1 MALNWENYPTEK
13 CYICGR
19 KLGNKTPQVAYL
31 EDDDN
36 GAIFVGSE
44 CINRV
49 IRAGAEGVRG
59 GKGKGPRVF
68 ASPQMARDIAVID
81 RAVRPL

>member
-1 MALNWENYPTEK
+1 MSLNWNTYENDP

-31 EDDDN
+31 EDDDQ
-36 GAIFVGSE
+36 GAVFVGSE
-44 CINRV
+44 CINKV
-49 IRAGAEGVRG
+49 VRAGATGLRG

-68 ASPQMARDIAVID
+68 ASPQMAREAV
-81 RAVRPL
+81 A